1 MGKNDSEIKFMN
13 DILWTFAG
21 KILKKP
27 LNFRKKYLPTSFY
40 IKYTKPHQ
48 NLNGWLDDFS
58 WLTKKSFPFPL
69 LVEKYSFSGFE
80 WMNDQWTIAR
90 NIGFFFPVSPKNARF
105 LEKCSFDQMPVCG
118 NDHSKTGIFSI
129 KMPKRASPKRAF
141 SEKNDHNYKNDHTQ
155 TGIFQNIFDK
165 NYKKCFI
172 KQAIFIINL
181 NQIDIFWIFEKN
193 GQYQIGHTGILK
205 TGIFFVFWKK
215 RAFSKRSFF
224 EKIKKRAF
232 PKRPFFENLISKR
245 AFFKFSNGKKKNL
258 WPGKKNLVI
267 LAGD

>member
-1 MGKNDSEIKFMN
+1 MAWWLFLVNKKKF
-13 DILWTFAG
+13 
-21 KILKKP
+21 
-27 LNFRKKYLPTSFY
+27 
-40 IKYTKPHQ
+40 
-48 NLNGWLDDFS
+48 
-58 WLTKKSFPFPL
+58 
-69 LVEKYSFSGFE
+69 SFSPFSRKIFIFGF
-80 WMNDQWTIAR
+80 WMNEWPMNYCQEHR
-90 NIGFFFPVSPKNARF
+90 FFFPVSPKNARF

-245 AFFKFSNGKKKNL
+245 AFFKFSNGKKKTYDQE
-258 WPGKKNLVI
+258 KKTWLY
-267 LAGD
+267 